1 MSMNLQQFAT
11 IASAIKAAWPSA
23 NIMPDEQAKDVWWV
37 MLSDLDYKSCMM
49 ALKEHMST
57 CKFPPSIAELREK
70 CAGMSQA
77 PIRDWGEAWEDV
89 KMAIRFKGMY
99 REQEALEQ
107 LDEIT
112 QKCVRRLGFQ
122 SLCTSENETADRANF
137 RMIYEQEQRSQ
148 MTFRQLPP
156 ALQEQKRKLQQLTAE
171 TLKRMEG

>member
-1 MSMNLQQFAT
+1 MTTQEFAT
-11 IASAIKAAWPSA
+11 ISAAIRAAWPSA
-23 NIMPDEQAKDVWWV
+23 NIMPDRQSKEVWWT
-37 MLSDLDYKSCMM
+37 MLADLDYKPCLM

-70 CAGMSQA
+70 TAGMTQA
-77 PIRDWGEAWEDV
+77 PVRDWGEAWEDV
-89 KMAIRFKGMY
+89 KRAIRFKGMY

-171 TLKRMEG
+171 TVKRLEG

>member
-1 MSMNLQQFAT
+1 MTTQEFAT
-11 IASAIKAAWPSA
+11 ISAAIRAAWPSA
-23 NIMPDEQAKDVWWV
+23 NIMPDRQSKEVWWT
-37 MLSDLDYKSCMM
+37 MLSDLDYKPCLM

-70 CAGMSQA
+70 TAGMTQV
-77 PIRDWGEAWEDV
+77 PVRDWGEAWEDV
-89 KMAIRFKGMY
+89 MRAIRFKGMY

-112 QKCVRRLGFQ
+112 QKCVRRLGFK

-137 RMIYEQEQRSQ
+137 RMIYEQEQRRQ
-148 MTFRQLPP
+148 NTFRQLPP

-171 TLKRMEG
+171 TVKRLEG

>member
-1 MSMNLQQFAT
+1 
-11 IASAIKAAWPSA
+11 
-23 NIMPDEQAKDVWWV
+23 
-37 MLSDLDYKSCMM
+37 
-49 ALKEHMST
+49 
-57 CKFPPSIAELREK
+57 
-70 CAGMSQA
+70 
-77 PIRDWGEAWEDV
+77 
-89 KMAIRFKGMY
+89 MY

-171 TLKRMEG
+171 TVKRLEG

>member
-1 MSMNLQQFAT
+1 MTTQEFAT
-11 IASAIKAAWPSA
+11 ISAAIRAAWPSA
-23 NIMPDEQAKDVWWV
+23 NIMPDRQSKEVWWT
-37 MLSDLDYKSCMM
+37 MLADLDYKPCLM

-70 CAGMSQA
+70 TAGMTQA
-77 PIRDWGEAWEDV
+77 PVRDWGEAWEDV

-171 TLKRMEG
+171 TVKRLEG

>member
-1 MSMNLQQFAT
+1 MTTQEFAT
-11 IASAIKAAWPSA
+11 ISAAIRAAWPSA
-23 NIMPDEQAKDVWWV
+23 NIMPDRQSKEVWWT
-37 MLSDLDYKSCMM
+37 MLSDLDYKPCLM

-70 CAGMSQA
+70 TAGMTQA
-77 PIRDWGEAWEDV
+77 PVRDWGEAWEDV
-89 KMAIRFKGMY
+89 KKAIRFKGMY

-112 QKCVRRLGFQ
+112 QKCVRRLGFK

-156 ALQEQKRKLQQLTAE
+156 ALQEQKRKMQQLTAE
-171 TLKRMEG
+171 TVKRLEG

>member
-1 MSMNLQQFAT
+1 MTTQEFAT
-11 IASAIKAAWPSA
+11 ISAAIRAAWPSA
-23 NIMPDEQAKDVWWV
+23 NIMPDRQSKEVWWT
-37 MLSDLDYKSCMM
+37 MLSDLDYKPCLM

-70 CAGMSQA
+70 TAGMTQA
-77 PIRDWGEAWEDV
+77 PVRDWGEAWEDV
-89 KMAIRFKGMY
+89 KRAIRFQGMY

-171 TLKRMEG
+171 TVKRLEG

>member
-1 MSMNLQQFAT
+1 MTAQEFAT
-11 IASAIKAAWPSA
+11 ISAAIRAAWPSA
-23 NIMPDEQAKDVWWV
+23 NIMPDKQSKEVWWT
-37 MLSDLDYKSCMM
+37 MLSDLDYRSCLM

-89 KMAIRFKGMY
+89 KRAIRFKGMY

-148 MTFRQLPP
+148 MMFRQLPP
-156 ALQEQKRKLQQLTAE
+156 SLQEQKLKLQQLAAE
-171 TLKRMEG
+171 TVRRLEE

>member
-1 MSMNLQQFAT
+1 MTTQEFAT
-11 IASAIKAAWPSA
+11 ISAAIRAAWPSA
-23 NIMPDEQAKDVWWV
+23 NIMPDWQSKEVWWT
-37 MLSDLDYKSCMM
+37 MLADLDYKPCLM

-70 CAGMSQA
+70 TAGMTQA
-77 PIRDWGEAWEDV
+77 PVRDWGEAWEDV

-171 TLKRMEG
+171 TVKRLEG